1 MKKIAP
7 RLLLVGILMILLAGC
22 YSVKIRCKD
31 CLPEKDP
38 TNQDQRTFGQ
48 MVVSVDTATKL
59 GLFKDDAWL
68 VKPCGDKGFYM
79 VEMRV
84 TLGMLV
90 ANTFRK
96 KKIMKIKYI
105 CEEQ

>member
-1 MKKIAP
+1 MKTIAS
-7 RLLLVGILMILLAGC
+7 RLLLAGILTILLAAC
-22 YSVKIRCKD
+22 YSVKIRCRD

-38 TNQDQRTFGQ
+38 TNQDQATFGQ

-59 GLFKDDAWL
+59 GLFKDNAWL

-84 TLGMLV
+84 TLGMLM

-96 KKIMKIKYI
+96 KKIMKVKYI